1 VTGKGPGGGTRSAA
15 RPAGWHADF
24 AIVRTPLFPFGDLA
38 AIGEGLRALAAAA
51 DSAVPDIGSSDIGP
65 SVASGVPSG
74 VPDIRLVP
82 SAVPDIG
89 PEIGAGPI
97 APDDSLDAA
106 VASDRGVLRARIASF
121 LERPEAREAIF
132 VASPSLEASI
142 GAWRDD
148 PDSARGAKVE
158 RALVRFLAR
167 MAGRATPFGLLA
179 GWALADVAAET
190 RLELGPRAE
199 ARRWSRVDLHVLG
212 RLAEHAVEDDAVR
225 RTLRLRPNPT
235 LRPVGGARRYVE
247 AREGRSGRDLF
258 LSSVE
263 RTPWLEAALDRAREG
278 APFPEVS
285 AALAAAFGVEPGESD
300 AFVGALVESR
310 VLVPEIEIR
319 VTGAPPHAPFAADLR
334 RSAATAPWADALDA
348 AAGSLAALDA
358 GGLGH
363 APERYREALR
373 PLAALPVELDE
384 GLLVQVDLERRG
396 QLAVGEAVVAELG
409 RALDALCRL
418 VPEREPPELGEFREA
433 FLRRHGDAEVPLLEA
448 LDEDAG
454 LGFGGSAA
462 QERAPSPLLAGIRFP
477 TGDAPEPLPWG
488 GAPSRLL
495 VARYGEALASG
506 AREIALGD
514 EEIEALPAA
523 GDPAPAAL
531 AAFASLLTT
540 GPARGDFLLFL
551 RLALGPPAG
560 SLAGR
565 FCHQDEALA
574 ARVRD
579 LCRAE
584 AAMHPG
590 AVLAEIVH
598 LPEGRVGNVVCRPV
612 LRPHE
617 IPWLSAPAASEG
629 DAFPPSD
636 LLVAVRGARVRLRS
650 SRDGREIVPRLT
662 TAHGYEHGTTVYRFL
677 GTLQS
682 QGTRPKVRFSWG
694 PLSDAPFLPR
704 VRIGRVVVFPA
715 SWRLSPGEIARLS
728 GARGAALVRAARAL
742 WEGRGMP
749 PRLSVGEG
757 DNETIVDV
765 RDVLSLES
773 LAHYLRDKETVRV
786 SEVPYDVARGAVVG
800 PDGWYANEIVV
811 PMLRRP
817 PPGEPPAGR
826 PGGGGAEVPRARP
839 PPAPR
844 HRHPPGSAWLYAR
857 LHCGPTGADEV
868 LLRAVGPLVHDL
880 RRRGVA
886 DRWHFL
892 RHGDPDW
899 HLRLRL
905 HGDPA
910 RLARDGLPALHAAT
924 APLLDDGLLSRVA
937 LDTYEPEVERY
948 GGADALTLAE
958 AWFEADSEAAL
969 ATMEA
974 LAAEGRDEERGL
986 AALESVVR
994 TWQEMGYAGEAL
1006 RQALLRSRDAFR
1018 AELGADGELLRAA
1031 GARHRELGGRL
1042 REILP
1047 ADGSSLRPPA
1057 PGSPLAARAAAT
1069 RGLAET
1075 YRGLDARGA
1084 LAVPLAEV
1092 AWSLAHMAANRLV
1105 TASARRHELVLHEL
1119 ACRHLESLRHH
1130 PA

>member
-1 VTGKGPGGGTRSAA
+1 VTVGRRGAGSRSAS
-15 RPAGWHADF
+15 RPVGWHADF
-24 AIVRTPLFPFGDLA
+24 ATVRTPLFPLADLA
-38 AIGEGLRALAAAA
+38 AISEGLRAPAAEADGDAAA
-51 DSAVPDIGSSDIGP
+51 GS
-65 SVASGVPSG
+65 
-74 VPDIRLVP
+74 L
-82 SAVPDIG
+82 
-89 PEIGAGPI
+89 E
-97 APDDSLDAA
+97 AA
-106 VASDRGVLRARIASF
+106 VAADRRVLRARIAAF

-132 VASPSLEASI
+132 VASPSLDASLD
-142 GAWRDD
+142 AWRED

-167 MAGRATPFGLLA
+167 MTGRATPFGLLA
-179 GWALADVAAET
+179 GWSLADVAAET

-212 RLAEHAVEDDAVR
+212 RVAERAVEDGAVR

-247 AREGRSGRDLF
+247 AREGRDGRDLF

-278 APFPEVS
+278 APFADVS
-285 AALAAAFGVEPGESD
+285 AALAAAFGVEPAESD

-319 VTGAPPHAPFAADLR
+319 VTGAPPHARFTADLR
-334 RSAATAPWADALDA
+334 RSPATAPWADALDA

-363 APERYREALR
+363 SPERYREALR
-373 PLAALPVELDE
+373 PLAGLPVELDE

-396 QLAVGEAVVAELG
+396 RLAVGEAVVAELG

-418 VPEREPPELGEFREA
+418 VPEREPSELGEFREA
-433 FLRRHGDAEVPLLEA
+433 FLGRHGDAEVPLLDA

-462 QERAPSPLLAGIRFP
+462 QDLAPSPFLAGMPFP
-477 TGDAPEPLPWG
+477 SPGAPEPLPWG
-488 GAPSRLL
+488 GPPARLL
-495 VARYGEALASG
+495 VARYVEALSAGS
-506 AREIALGD
+506 REIALRD
-514 EEIEALPAA
+514 EEVEALPPA
-523 GDPAPAAL
+523 GDPAPDAL
-531 AAFASLLTT
+531 AAFATLLAC
-540 GPARGDFLLFL
+540 GPASDDFLLFL

-560 SLAGR
+560 ALAGR

-574 ARVRD
+574 GRVRA

-584 AAMHPG
+584 GACHPG
-590 AVLAEIVH
+590 AVLAEVVH

-617 IPWLSAPAASEG
+617 IPWLSSPAVAEG

-636 LLVAVRGARVRLRS
+636 LLVSVRGGRVVLRS
-650 SRDGREIVPRLT
+650 RRDGREVIPRLT

-682 QGTRPKVRFSWG
+682 QGARPKVRFTWG

-715 SWRLSPGEIARLS
+715 SWRLWPGEIARLA

-742 WEGRGMP
+742 WDVRGMP
-749 PRLSVGEG
+749 PRLTLGEG

-773 LAHYLRDKETVRV
+773 LAHYLRGRETVRV
-786 SEVPYDVARGAVVG
+786 SEVPYDLARGAVAG

-811 PMLRRP
+811 PMLRGPPP
-817 PPGEPPAGR
+817 PPG
-826 PGGGGAEVPRARP
+826 PGAAAPRVPRARAR
-839 PPAPR
+839 PAPR
-844 HRHPPGSAWLYAR
+844 HRHLPGSAWLYAR
-857 LHCGPTGADEV
+857 LHCGPSGADEV
-868 LLRAVGPLVHDL
+868 LLRAVGPLVRDL
-880 RRRGVA
+880 RRRGLA

-910 RLARDGLPALHAAT
+910 RLARDGLPALHAAA

-948 GGADALTLAE
+948 GGEDALPLAE
-958 AWFEADSEAAL
+958 AWFQADSEAAL

-974 LAAEGRDEERGL
+974 LAAEGRDEERAL

-994 TWQEMGYAGEAL
+994 TWQEMGYAGDAL
-1006 RQALLRSRDAFR
+1006 REALLRSRDAFR
-1018 AELGADGELLRAA
+1018 AEFGADGALARAA
-1031 GARHRELGGRL
+1031 GARHRELGGRI

-1047 ADGSSLRPPA
+1047 AEGSRLLPPV

-1069 RGLAET
+1069 RELAEA
-1075 YRGLDARGA
+1075 YRSLEARGA
-1084 LAVPLAEV
+1084 LAAPLEDV
-1092 AWSLAHMAANRLV
+1092 AWSLAHMAANRLL

-1119 ACRHLESLRHH
+1119 ACRHLESLRHR
-1130 PA
+1130 PT